1 MTPERGP
8 EGLRVGAITSFTTI
22 DFPGKLAAVA
32 FIQGCPWD
40 CTYCQNPWLRPFKF
54 DPQYEHESWESLIA
68 LLSRRK
74 GLLDGVVFSGGE
86 PLSDPALPAAIKAV
100 KSQGFL
106 VAVHTSGA
114 YPAVLKEILPDIDW
128 VGLDIKASLTDPAA
142 FRNIIRVGAGGEK
155 TLDSLDILKAS
166 GVPFE
171 CRTTCHPA
179 FLSEEQLLGIG
190 VSLAAKGVK
199 SYALQPFR
207 VPPGFESE
215 SLYSNC
221 PPDYP
226 SPDLQAKLRSLF
238 PQFAVRR

>member
-54 DPQYEHESWESLIA
+54 DPQYEHESWESLA
-68 LLSRRK
+68 ELLRRRK

-86 PLSDPALPAAIKAV
+86 PLSDPALPAAVKAV

-128 VGLDIKASLTDPAA
+128 VGLDIKALLTDPET
-142 FRNIIRVGAGGEK
+142 FRNIIRVGAGEEK

-166 GVPFE
+166 GVAFE
-171 CRTTCHPA
+171 CRTTCHPD
-179 FLSEEQLLGIG
+179 FLSEDQLLEIG
-190 VSLAAKGVK
+190 TSLAAKGVK
-199 SYALQPFR
+199 SYEIGRAH
-207 VPPGFESE
+207 V
-215 SLYSNC
+215 
-221 PPDYP
+221 
-226 SPDLQAKLRSLF
+226 
-238 PQFAVRR
+238 

>member
-114 YPAVLKEILPDIDW
+114 TRGSE
-128 VGLDIKASLTDPAA
+128 GDPSGY
-142 FRNIIRVGAGGEK
+142 RLGGAWI
-155 TLDSLDILKAS
+155 S
-166 GVPFE
+166 
-171 CRTTCHPA
+171 RH
-179 FLSEEQLLGIG
+179 
-190 VSLAAKGVK
+190 
-199 SYALQPFR
+199 
-207 VPPGFESE
+207 
-215 SLYSNC
+215 
-221 PPDYP
+221 
-226 SPDLQAKLRSLF
+226 RSLILRLSGTLSGLAQGKRKRSTVWIF
-238 PQFAVRR
+238 

>member
-1 MTPERGP
+1 M
-8 EGLRVGAITSFTTI
+8 
-22 DFPGKLAAVA
+22 
-32 FIQGCPWD
+32 
-40 CTYCQNPWLRPFKF
+40 
-54 DPQYEHESWESLIA
+54 A
-68 LLSRRK
+68 LF
-74 GLLDGVVFSGGE
+74 FSGGE

-128 VGLDIKASLTDPAA
+128 VGLDIKAPLTDPAA
-142 FRNIIRVGAGGEK
+142 FRNIIRVGAGEEK

-215 SLYSNC
+215 SLYPNC

-226 SPDLQAKLRSLF
+226 SPDLQARLRSLF

>member
-54 DPQYEHESWESLIA
+54 DPQYEHESW
-68 LLSRRK
+68 
-74 GLLDGVVFSGGE
+74 
-86 PLSDPALPAAIKAV
+86 
-100 KSQGFL
+100 

-128 VGLDIKASLTDPAA
+128 VGLDIKAPLTDPAA
-142 FRNIIRVGAGGEK
+142 FRNIIRVGAGEEK

-215 SLYSNC
+215 SLYPNC

-226 SPDLQAKLRSLF
+226 SPELQAKLRSLF

>member
-128 VGLDIKASLTDPAA
+128 VGLIS
-142 FRNIIRVGAGGEK
+142 R
-155 TLDSLDILKAS
+155 
-166 GVPFE
+166 
-171 CRTTCHPA
+171 H
-179 FLSEEQLLGIG
+179 
-190 VSLAAKGVK
+190 
-199 SYALQPFR
+199 
-207 VPPGFESE
+207 
-215 SLYSNC
+215 
-221 PPDYP
+221 
-226 SPDLQAKLRSLF
+226 RSLILRLSGTLSGLAQGKRKRSTVWIF
-238 PQFAVRR
+238 

>member
-100 KSQGFL
+100 KSQGF
-106 VAVHTSGA
+106 
-114 YPAVLKEILPDIDW
+114 
-128 VGLDIKASLTDPAA
+128 
-142 FRNIIRVGAGGEK
+142 
-155 TLDSLDILKAS
+155 
-166 GVPFE
+166 
-171 CRTTCHPA
+171 
-179 FLSEEQLLGIG
+179 
-190 VSLAAKGVK
+190 
-199 SYALQPFR
+199 
-207 VPPGFESE
+207 
-215 SLYSNC
+215 
-221 PPDYP
+221 
-226 SPDLQAKLRSLF
+226 
-238 PQFAVRR
+238 